1 VSGTSEKQ
9 SPLPP
14 INTDNTDQAEAC
26 AQFLRSNDIPDH
38 YKQEN
43 SLNKVRKVTV
53 MITTAMLSVCAF
65 AFQGTGTSPKAQKAP
80 AQAAAPIQTFVGV
93 ITDGQCAVKGSHNEI
108 MKKAKVNTRANCVKG
123 CARRYGFVL
132 YDPATKKV
140 YKLSD
145 QERPAELAAR
155 RVRIKGALNKATQ
168 TIYVSSI
175 EPVL

>member
-1 VSGTSEKQ
+1 MTSV
-9 SPLPP
+9 
-14 INTDNTDQAEAC
+14 IAY
-26 AQFLRSNDIPDH
+26 RR
-38 YKQEN
+38 EN
-43 SLNKVRKVTV
+43 SLKKVRTVTM
-53 MITTAMLSVCAF
+53 MIATAMLSVCAF
-65 AFQGTGTSPKAQKAP
+65 AFQGTVSPPKPEKAP
-80 AQAAAPIQTFVGV
+80 AKASAPIQTFVGV

-155 RVRIKGALNKATQ
+155 RVKIKGALNKTTQ